1 MTEFLNLLLPWED
14 TPNDQISDI
23 FVYVIL
29 LSFIILSGLFLWK
42 TFSRCRLIDSL
53 TKELQKF
60 NRPIQ
65 PQIKQELKEKFAH
78 NNELAE
84 AWQEF
89 EDSLIT
95 RKRNEN
101 QEVVYKTDEA
111 SLFFSEDRLLEH
123 HLNLRFWNSVPA
135 LLVGFGILGT
145 FVGLVWGLIPFSGID
160 FTQTDQIQSAIKELL
175 SGVSTA
181 FVTSVWGML
190 TSLMFNWVEKWGI
203 SRVSRTITNLQRA
216 LDQLFTLTTQEE
228 IAIQQEVELEQQT
241 AALKSFSTDL
251 ADKIKIA
258 MEPSLDNLKTAV
270 EGLRQQKEESSTDAI
285 GKLIKE
291 FQDSLSTSTVIQM
304 EELAKTVGDASQ
316 SLKNLPEQMEKMIT
330 GVQNQIVQ
338 TRQLL
343 GATSE
348 EQTDQMKK
356 MFSEMREALQKAN
369 QDAIAAQS
377 ETADMVN
384 EKMRKQVEQTASRL
398 GESIYDAEKSINTL
412 LQQQGEQ
419 TKAFYEQIIN
429 SQQTLTKG
437 RELLKGMDASATSV
451 HQMIEKTKEFSE
463 QLMTGANRLEGA
475 GQELKQASSDF
486 NKENKEYLT
495 ANRETTRQI
504 QDTVNQSAQV
514 LDDFTQRFKTIDEG
528 LNSIFAEIEQG
539 LTTYATTSRESINKY
554 LSEFSEQLSSAANA
568 LAGSVE
574 ALGDNVEILIDMIER
589 RR

>member
-1 MTEFLNLLLPWED
+1 
-14 TPNDQISDI
+14 
-23 FVYVIL
+23 
-29 LSFIILSGLFLWK
+29 
-42 TFSRCRLIDSL
+42 
-53 TKELQKF
+53 
-60 NRPIQ
+60 
-65 PQIKQELKEKFAH
+65 
-78 NNELAE
+78 
-84 AWQEF
+84 
-89 EDSLIT
+89 
-95 RKRNEN
+95 
-101 QEVVYKTDEA
+101 
-111 SLFFSEDRLLEH
+111 
-123 HLNLRFWNSVPA
+123 
-135 LLVGFGILGT
+135 
-145 FVGLVWGLIPFSGID
+145 
-160 FTQTDQIQSAIKELL
+160 
-175 SGVSTA
+175 
-181 FVTSVWGML
+181 
-190 TSLMFNWVEKWGI
+190 
-203 SRVSRTITNLQRA
+203 
-216 LDQLFTLTTQEE
+216 
-228 IAIQQEVELEQQT
+228 
-241 AALKSFSTDL
+241 
-251 ADKIKIA
+251 
-258 MEPSLDNLKTAV
+258 
-270 EGLRQQKEESSTDAI
+270 
-285 GKLIKE
+285 
-291 FQDSLSTSTVIQM
+291 M

-330 GVQNQIVQ
+330 GVQDQIVQ
-338 TRQLL
+338 TRHLL

-356 MFSEMREALQKAN
+356 MFSEMRATLQKAN

-437 RELLKGMDASATSV
+437 HELLKGMDASATSV